1 MFSEIPFGQR
11 VGSGPVNFYLDK
23 PLNFYLDKS
32 MPTKT
37 QHNTM
42 SALVNNQRRMAR
54 RSKLKPRGEEE
65 MSSAL
70 DRLSITTKQSV
81 DVHVC

>member
-1 MFSEIPFGQR
+1 MG
-11 VGSGPVNFYLDK
+11 

-65 MSSAL
+65 MSSA
-70 DRLSITTKQSV
+70 RRSSVHHHKQMIAKV
-81 DVHVC
+81 GQKADKFLTLK

>member
-1 MFSEIPFGQR
+1 MFSENPLGQR
-11 VGSGPVNFYLDK
+11 VGSG

-70 DRLSITTKQSV
+70 FLR
-81 DVHVC
+81 DVLKVIFI

>member
-1 MFSEIPFGQR
+1 MG
-11 VGSGPVNFYLDK
+11 

-42 SALVNNQRRMAR
+42 SALVNNQRRMAM

-65 MSSAL
+65 MSSARRSSVHHHKL
-70 DRLSITTKQSV
+70 KMSIHRTNRQPQAELPTEV
-81 DVHVC
+81 FGGEF